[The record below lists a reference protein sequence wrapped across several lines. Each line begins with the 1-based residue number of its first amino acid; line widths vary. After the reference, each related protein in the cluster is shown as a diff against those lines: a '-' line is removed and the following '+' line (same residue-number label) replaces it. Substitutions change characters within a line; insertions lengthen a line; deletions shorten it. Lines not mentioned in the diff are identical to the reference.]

1 MFMRIHDLLEI
12 DAELFLQADAA
23 LLPWVGASV
32 RKTPYVVVRRGP
44 LSEQNIPVGVRG
56 AQRSERWAGFCCA
69 DRVRRV
75 LTPQALLGQPIPLSR
90 SMDVPALRSVPLLA
104 ERWRHVGIPWGPGG
118 SVGFELATGREV
130 VRPQSDLD
138 IVMYA
143 ERVMI
148 PGEAK
153 ELLDSAQG
161 LPAAVDIR
169 VETPACGFS
178 LLEYAGRA
186 PERILLRT
194 AAGAVL
200 GHDPWDCA
208 GGTSAWALDVAA
220 HR

>member
-1 MFMRIHDLLEI
+1 MRIHDLLEI
-12 DAELFLQADAA
+12 DAERFLRAAAA
-23 LLPWVGASV
+23 LFPWVGASV

-44 LSEQNIPVGVRG
+44 VSEQSIPVGVRG
-56 AQRSERWAGFCCA
+56 SQRSERWAGTCCA
-69 DRVRRV
+69 AGVKRV
-75 LTPQALLGQPIPLSR
+75 LTPYGLLGQPLPLSR
-90 SMDVPALRSVPLLA
+90 SMDVPALRSVSMLA
-104 ERWRHVGIPWGPGG
+104 ERWRAVGIPWGPGG

-143 ERVMI
+143 DRRI
-148 PGEAK
+148 TPGEAK
-153 ELLDSAQG
+153 DILDSAQG

-178 LLEYAGRA
+178 LLEYAGRT
-186 PERILLRT
+186 PEPILLRT

-200 GHDPWDCA
+200 GLDPWDEA
-208 GGTSAWALDVAA
+208 GEASAWALSVAP